1 MPAPAAQRRSV
12 SVTRIIRATH
22 LVFVGVALL
31 ASASGALAQ
40 GARCSV
46 PDKSFE
52 SFLARFSENEH
63 FRSGRIAFPVIY
75 RHGRFENGDLQAQL
89 WDAERVTALGTP
101 PLFLSRTQRAARDVV
116 QELPLVTKDYAE
128 VYHRKREGD
137 SYEVTFAFRRHGG
150 CWFLE
155 GLHDTSL

>member
-1 MPAPAAQRRSV
+1 MTVNV
-12 SVTRIIRATH
+12 SVKRIAC
-22 LVFVGVALL
+22 LAYFLFVGLALL
-31 ASASGALAQ
+31 ASASAALAQ

-52 SFLARFSENEH
+52 SFLARFSENEQ
-63 FRSGRIAFPVIY
+63 FRSGRIVFPMVY

-89 WDAERVTALGTP
+89 WDAERVKALGTS
-101 PLFLSRTQRAARDVV
+101 LFMSRAQRTARDVV
-116 QELPLVTKDYAE
+116 QELPIITKEYAE
-128 VYHRKREGD
+128 VYHYKRESD
-137 SYEVTFAFRRHGG
+137 SYEVTFSFRRFGG

>member
-1 MPAPAAQRRSV
+1 
-12 SVTRIIRATH
+12 VTRIMRATH
-22 LVFVGVALL
+22 LLFVGLALL

-52 SFLARFSENEH
+52 SLLARFSENEQ
-63 FRSGRIAFPVIY
+63 FRSGRIVFPMIY

-89 WDAERVTALGTP
+89 WDAERVTALGI

-116 QELPLVTKDYAE
+116 QELPLVT
-128 VYHRKREGD
+128 RL
-137 SYEVTFAFRRHGG
+137 RRGVSPQ
-150 CWFLE
+150 
-155 GLHDTSL
+155 T